1 MWDPLTIKYW
11 TIFTF
16 KPSVSSSASKCF
28 PIQPE
33 SFFVVSQS
41 FNHLST
47 TEEEVHIR
55 LLVGHES
62 DKTTCG
68 WGLLVPRRRGRW
80 HSIGASSKLYWT
92 KLDRRD
98 VQTQRLSF
106 RKEPLW
112 HQWYGCWFPCFY
124 INYYFRLYFKAGAR
138 MSARGGLVFVSV
150 ASVPVM
156 RGSLAS
162 KEATTTSITTP
173 DDYSHCLLRASSTVG
188 RNSIKMKL
196 NYSLDNPSRFPKRS
210 SSSWRWQRLPKERP
224 NRHCAL
230 HWHGNCFVLICTH

>member
-1 MWDPLTIKYW
+1 
-11 TIFTF
+11 
-16 KPSVSSSASKCF
+16 
-28 PIQPE
+28 
-33 SFFVVSQS
+33 
-41 FNHLST
+41 
-47 TEEEVHIR
+47 
-55 LLVGHES
+55 
-62 DKTTCG
+62 
-68 WGLLVPRRRGRW
+68 
-80 HSIGASSKLYWT
+80 
-92 KLDRRD
+92 
-98 VQTQRLSF
+98 
-106 RKEPLW
+106 
-112 HQWYGCWFPCFY
+112 
-124 INYYFRLYFKAGAR
+124 

-210 SSSWRWQRLPKERP
+210 SSSWRWQGLPKERP